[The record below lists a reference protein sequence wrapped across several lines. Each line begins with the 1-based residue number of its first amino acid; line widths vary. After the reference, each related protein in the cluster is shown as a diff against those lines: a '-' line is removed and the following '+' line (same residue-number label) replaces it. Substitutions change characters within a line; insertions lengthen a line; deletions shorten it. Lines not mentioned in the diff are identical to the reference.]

1 MLHFVTLAFGKLFDP
16 IVCVESTLKLMQLFT
31 SISLWQGLYASNP
44 VGAVQHN
51 QFRSVLTHPLWDR
64 PLPSHDRED
73 SNPQRPHQR
82 RICHFI
88 LPGEST
94 IHCTATNVFFLQC
107 RKLMKTM
114 VHRSSRKFRFTWW
127 ELRKKC
133 SFQIVVKFSDY
144 LFFCWQ
150 VKLRFCKHL
159 LGQVEKVLQLFD
171 NFEGLKFSLLSNF
184 QKI

>member
-1 MLHFVTLAFGKLFDP
+1 MLP
-16 IVCVESTLKLMQLFT
+16 ILLGRYSTT
-31 SISLWQGLYASNP
+31 N
-44 VGAVQHN
+44 
-51 QFRSVLTHPLWDR
+51 SVLFSPTLFGIAHFHHMIERIRTHNVPVKDAFAISFFQVSR
-64 PLPSHDRED
+64 
-73 SNPQRPHQR
+73 QY
-82 RICHFI
+82 
-88 LPGEST
+88 
-94 IHCTATNVFFLQC
+94 TATNVFFLQC